1 MKFIIK
7 KWGIDMKKDIKKE
20 LPHLHK
26 VVLSILPLGRSNAIT
41 TKEIMARA
49 GIKDKRAVSEIISEL
64 VTVYK
69 QPIATTSR
77 KAFKGVFIVKD
88 IIDYQVGKE
97 ALVSRKN
104 HIEKR
109 DAAYTEACLQIFKG
123 TVTLDEPK
131 RKQSS
136 RDAESMGSSIK

>member
-1 MKFIIK
+1 
-7 KWGIDMKKDIKKE
+7 MKKNKQKD
-20 LPHLHK
+20 LPKMHR
-26 VVLSILPLGRSNAIT
+26 VVLSILPAGRSNAIT
-41 TKEIMARA
+41 TNEIMARA

-77 KAFKGVFIVKD
+77 KAFKGVFIVED

-109 DAAYTEACLQIFKG
+109 DAAYTEACLEIFKG

-131 RKQSS
+131 RK
-136 RDAESMGSSIK
+136 RIDRRTEETMGDGIRYY

>member
-1 MKFIIK
+1 ME
-7 KWGIDMKKDIKKE
+7 KDIKKD
-20 LPHLHK
+20 LPHMHK
-26 VVLSILPLGRSNAIT
+26 VVLSILPLGRFNAIT

-49 GIKDKRAVSEIISEL
+49 AIKDKRTVSEIISEL

-77 KAFKGVFIVKD
+77 KAFKGVFIVED
-88 IIDYQVGKE
+88 IMDYQVGKE

-131 RKQSS
+131 ERRINRRRKSNV
-136 RDAESMGSSIK
+136 